1 MWYNTI
7 KERQV
12 IKMRKPRLNEN
23 TIAKLEIYGQ
33 AKSGKNY
40 YELIDYIDADGHC
53 HTKLEWTD
61 LKTGDARAF
70 DWEKYTKRA

>member
-1 MWYNTI
+1 MWYNII

-53 HTKLEWTD
+53 YTKLEWTD
-61 LKTGDARAF
+61 LKTGDIQTF
-70 DWEKYTKRA
+70 DWIKQ

>member
-1 MWYNTI
+1 VWYNII

-33 AKSGKNY
+33 AESGKNY
-40 YELIDYIDADGHC
+40 YQLIDYIDEAGHC
-53 HTKLEWTD
+53 CTKLERTD
-61 LKTGDARAF
+61 LKTGDIQTF
-70 DWEKYTKRA
+70 NWKEQ

>member
-1 MWYNTI
+1 MWYNII

-40 YELIDYIDADGHC
+40 YELIDYIDEAGHC
-53 HTKLEWTD
+53 YTKLEWTD
-61 LKTGDARAF
+61 LKTGDIQTF
-70 DWEKYTKRA
+70 DWKEQ

>member
-1 MWYNTI
+1 MWYNII

-23 TIAKLEIYGQ
+23 TLAKLEIYGQ

-40 YELIDYIDADGHC
+40 YELIDYIDEAGHC
-53 HTKLEWTD
+53 DTKLEWTD
-61 LKTGDARAF
+61 LETGDIQTF
-70 DWEKYTKRA
+70 DWKEQ

>member
-1 MWYNTI
+1 MWYNII

-40 YELIDYIDADGHC
+40 YELIDYIEADGNC
-53 HTKLEWTD
+53 NTTLERTD
-61 LKTGDARAF
+61 LKTGEIETF
-70 DWEKYTKRA
+70 DWEKFTKEA

>member
-1 MWYNTI
+1 MWYNII

-40 YELIDYIDADGHC
+40 YELIDYIEADGHC
-53 HTKLEWTD
+53 YTKLEWTN
-61 LKTGDARAF
+61 LGTGDTQTF
-70 DWEKYTKRA
+70 DWIDVEKEG

>member
-1 MWYNTI
+1 
-7 KERQV
+7 
-12 IKMRKPRLNEN
+12 MRKPRLNEN

-53 HTKLEWTD
+53 YTKLEWTD
-61 LKTGDARAF
+61 LKTEDARAF
-70 DWEKYTKRA
+70 DWGKCTKRA